1 MSDHFEALSPADL
14 VAFLEVAE
22 RRSIQAA
29 SRATGRSR
37 ATYMRVLNSLRE
49 AFDAPELLQRA
60 RGQRQGVLT
69 EAGQELARRAR
80 VQLRAWARFN
90 ASTREALQRS
100 RRSLRVGTLAG
111 SFDLLADIL
120 VEMREV
126 SPEVALRVV
135 EFPDDQLLDAVDGGR
150 VDLGFGTLD
159 PEGVPPRLQF
169 ESLGPLPWAVIVPA
183 GWGEALPARVRLADL
198 DGVPMVV
205 TRVGPA
211 RERLERAFA
220 QVRSGP
226 LVLNAAFE
234 VASTPRVVE
243 MVARGFGPAVVSR
256 FRLSFLP
263 PGVEVRPL
271 RDGPAPLMAGVF
283 SRRDAAPPEMVTE
296 LVARARAAFRSLSGR
311 RGRGV
316 RNERG
321 QGGDP
326 GLD

>member
-1 MSDHFEALSPADL
+1 VNEHFQALTPADL
-14 VAFLEVAE
+14 EAFLEVVE

-29 SRATGRSR
+29 ARATGRSR
-37 ATYMRVLNSLRE
+37 STYMRVLESLQE

-69 EAGQELARRAR
+69 PAGQELARRAR
-80 VQLRAWARFN
+80 VMLRSWARWN
-90 ASTREALQRS
+90 VATRDALQRT
-100 RRSLRVGTLAG
+100 RRSLRLGTLAG
-111 SFDLLADIL
+111 SFDLLADLL
-120 VEMREV
+120 VELRQAW
-126 SPEVALRVV
+126 PDLALHVV
-135 EFPDDQLLDAVDGGR
+135 EYPDDRLLDAVDAGL

-159 PEGVPPRLQF
+159 PQGVPPRLQF

-183 GWGEALPARVRLADL
+183 DWDGTLPPRVRLADL
-198 DGVPMVV
+198 DGVPLVV

-211 RERLERAFA
+211 RERLEREFA
-220 QVRSGP
+220 QYRTGP

-263 PGVEVRPL
+263 PTVEVRPL

-283 SRRDAAPPEMVTE
+283 RRRDARPSPVTTA
-296 LVARARAAFRSLSGR
+296 LVDWARRRFVALSG
-311 RGRGV
+311 
-316 RNERG
+316 
-321 QGGDP
+321 GGGP
-326 GLD
+326 RQAG

>member
-1 MSDHFEALSPADL
+1 MSEHYESPTLADL
-14 VAFLEVAE
+14 EAFLEVVE

-29 SRATGRSR
+29 ARATGRSR
-37 ATYMRVLNSLRE
+37 ATYMRVLQTLQQ

-69 EAGQELARRAR
+69 PAGLELARRAR
-80 VQLRAWARFN
+80 LQLRGWARWN
-90 ASTREALQRS
+90 VLTRDALQRI
-100 RRSLRVGTLAG
+100 RRSMRLGTLAG

-120 VEMREV
+120 VELRQAE
-126 SPEVALRVV
+126 PDLALQVV
-135 EFPDDQLLDAVDGGR
+135 EYPDDRLLDAVDAGQ

-159 PEGVPPRLQF
+159 PQGVPPRLSF

-183 GWGEALPARVRLADL
+183 GWGALPARVRLADL
-198 DGVPMVV
+198 DGVPLVI

-211 RERLERAFA
+211 RERLEREFA
-220 QVRSGP
+220 LYRSGP

-263 PGVEVRPL
+263 HDVEVRPL

-283 SRRDAAPPEMVTE
+283 SRRDAHPTPIITE
-296 LVARARAAFRSLSGR
+296 LIARARRHFQALSGR
-311 RGRGV
+311 ARKA
-316 RNERG
+316 
-321 QGGDP
+321 
-326 GLD
+326 

>member
-1 MSDHFEALSPADL
+1 MADL
-14 VAFLEVAE
+14 EAFLEVVE

-29 SRATGRSR
+29 ARATGRSR
-37 ATYMRVLNSLRE
+37 ATYMRVLLTLQE

-69 EAGQELARRAR
+69 PAGQELARRAR
-80 VQLRAWARFN
+80 VQLRSWAQWTV
-90 ASTREALQRS
+90 STRDALQRM

-120 VEMREV
+120 VELRQ
-126 SPEVALRVV
+126 SAPDLALQVV
-135 EFPDDQLLDAVDGGR
+135 EYPDDRLLDAVDAGE

-159 PEGVPPRLQF
+159 PEGVPPRLHF

-183 GWGEALPARVRLADL
+183 QWSGSLPERVRLADL

-211 RERLERAFA
+211 RDRLEREFA
-220 QVRSGP
+220 QYRSGP

-234 VASTPRVVE
+234 VASTPRVVD

-263 PGVEVRPL
+263 PDVEVRPL
-271 RDGPAPLMAGVF
+271 RDGPAPLVAGVF
-283 SRRDAAPPEMVTE
+283 HRRDARPSAATTE
-296 LVARARAAFRSLSGR
+296 LVDRARRRFRALSGR
-311 RGRGV
+311 AR
-316 RNERG
+316 ER
-321 QGGDP
+321 
-326 GLD
+326 

>member
-1 MSDHFEALSPADL
+1 MNEHFDAPSPEDL
-14 VAFLEVAE
+14 AAFLEVVE

-29 SRATGRSR
+29 ARATGRSR
-37 ATYMRVLNSLRE
+37 ATYMRVLETLQE

-60 RGQRQGVLT
+60 RGQRHGVLT
-69 EAGQELARRAR
+69 PAGQELARRAR
-80 VQLRAWARFN
+80 MQLRSWARWTV
-90 ASTREALQRS
+90 ATRDALQRV
-100 RRSLRVGTLAG
+100 RRSLRLGTLAG

-120 VEMREV
+120 VELRQA
-126 SPEVALRVV
+126 SPDLVV
-135 EFPDDQLLDAVDGGR
+135 HVTEYPDDRLLDAVDAGA

-159 PEGVPPRLQF
+159 PQGVPPRLQF

-183 GWGEALPARVRLADL
+183 DWEGALPERVRLSDL
-198 DGVPMVV
+198 DGVPLVV

-211 RERLERAFA
+211 RERLEREFA
-220 QVRSGP
+220 QYRTGP

-263 PGVEVRPL
+263 PNVEVRPL

-283 SRRDAAPPEMVTE
+283 RRRDARRSALTRD
-296 LVARARAAFRSLSGR
+296 LIDRARRRFVALSG
-311 RGRGV
+311 
-316 RNERG
+316 
-321 QGGDP
+321 GD
-326 GLD
+326 GSARKG

>member
-1 MSDHFEALSPADL
+1 
-14 VAFLEVAE
+14 
-22 RRSIQAA
+22 
-29 SRATGRSR
+29 
-37 ATYMRVLNSLRE
+37 MRVLQTLRQ

-69 EAGQELARRAR
+69 EAGEELARRAR
-80 VQLRAWARFN
+80 VQLRAWARWN
-90 ASTREALQRS
+90 ALTREALQRT

-120 VEMREV
+120 AELQEA
-126 SPEVALRVV
+126 SPDLTLRVV
-135 EFPDDQLLDAVDGGR
+135 EVPDDRLLDAVDSGQ

-183 GWGEALPARVRLADL
+183 RTAERWPARLRLSDL
-198 DGVPMVV
+198 DGVPLVV

-211 RERLERAFA
+211 RDRLEREFA
-220 QVRSGP
+220 QYRTGP
-226 LVLNAAFE
+226 LVLDAAFE

-263 PGVEVRPL
+263 DGVEVRPL

-283 SRRDAAPPEMVTE
+283 SRRDATPPQISVE
-296 LVARARAAFRSLSGR
+296 LVARARRRFESLSGR
-311 RGRGV
+311 TS
-316 RNERG
+316 
-321 QGGDP
+321 
-326 GLD
+326 